1 MTHLKNIRISL
12 IILLLGLLAIPIFAQ
27 SEIVITARQ
36 NLALQSKPDYD
47 SDVLGVFQR
56 GQEAAAFGRDEAGAW
71 LQINDGWV
79 IAKNVDAAADIMALP
94 VTTNAVTVK
103 AAASRS
109 LRSGPD
115 GSFDA
120 TGNLPS
126 GETALALGRNGD
138 GSWLQVSDGW
148 IPADQVEI
156 SGGVMQLPVT
166 FSSIT
171 IRANQ
176 NVALHRGP
184 SRDAEVLAIL
194 ARGEEA
200 IATSRNEAG
209 TAVQTPQGWVFINR
223 GLALDGDI
231 MDLPITGYAGIT
243 ITAKLETGIRSGPS
257 ERVKIG
263 ILRRGEEAIAF
274 GRNEKSTRLQ
284 IESGWVLASYV
295 KADGNIMDLPVTSG
309 ESSTQSIAKASPRDG
324 ITITAKRNTPVR
336 TRSSA
341 LSDRLSTLQ
350 RGEEAIAFGRNKAGT
365 WLQIKDGWV
374 AASWVKADGDKMD
387 LPVTSGE
394 SSTQSVAKT
403 SSRDGVTITLT
414 RSDRLPVR
422 NAPGVY
428 SKIVRSLRRGEK
440 VIAIGRDQ
448 RGDWLQIEDGWIY
461 SGSVKAD
468 GSIMS
473 LPITS
478 GESSTQSVA
487 KPSSRDG
494 VTITSTAG
502 STIRSEPGFGRNVVG
517 SLQRGEETVAIGR
530 NERGT
535 WLQIES
541 GWVVASLV
549 KKVDGNI
556 MDLPVTS
563 GESSTQS
570 IAKASPRDGITIAS
584 TLSSGSIIRS
594 SPGFGNNM
602 VGRLQKSEEAL
613 AIGRNER
620 GDWLQIEDGWIWASP
635 VRADGDIMLLP
646 VTSGESS
653 TQSIAKTSSR
663 DGVTITLT
671 RFDSLPVRNAPRSD
685 VSVRFLQKGEETLTI
700 GRDQAGTWLQIE
712 DGWVYGDYFRIDGD
726 IMSLPVTWEE
736 SSTSSTTTST
746 GRATPTPSRSSSAT
760 PAFNEQTIRSRVNR
774 YTDDIRILKITQ
786 SGSVTEIEYD
796 LKPWPFV
803 PNEQIAHEVLFK
815 VICALR
821 RGGQIPHKLEFTG
834 QGHFKS
840 DVGRKFKSPSVEI
853 HISANNANRVIC
865 SGNSYSDINWRSLA
879 ARYQSYPIP
888 RGASVDYG

>member
-79 IAKNVDAAADIMALP
+79 IAKNVDAAADIMDLP

-156 SGGVMQLPVT
+156 SGGVMALPIT

-194 ARGEEA
+194 ARGESA

-209 TAVQTPQGWVFINR
+209 TAVQTPRGWVFVNR
-223 GLALDGDI
+223 GLMFEGEI
-231 MDLPITGYAGIT
+231 MDLPPAPTVSVTAAQALTLYSGPSQDYFERLAVVQQGEQNIAFGRDETGAWLQIPGGWVSVKQGLGIRGDTMSLPITGYAGIT
-243 ITAKLETGIRSGPS
+243 IT
-257 ERVKIG
+257 
-263 ILRRGEEAIAF
+263 
-274 GRNEKSTRLQ
+274 
-284 IESGWVLASYV
+284 
-295 KADGNIMDLPVTSG
+295 
-309 ESSTQSIAKASPRDG
+309 
-324 ITITAKRNTPVR
+324 
-336 TRSSA
+336 
-341 LSDRLSTLQ
+341 
-350 RGEEAIAFGRNKAGT
+350 
-365 WLQIKDGWV
+365 
-374 AASWVKADGDKMD
+374 
-387 LPVTSGE
+387 
-394 SSTQSVAKT
+394 
-403 SSRDGVTITLT
+403 
-414 RSDRLPVR
+414 
-422 NAPGVY
+422 
-428 SKIVRSLRRGEK
+428 
-440 VIAIGRDQ
+440 
-448 RGDWLQIEDGWIY
+448 
-461 SGSVKAD
+461 
-468 GSIMS
+468 
-473 LPITS
+473 
-478 GESSTQSVA
+478 
-487 KPSSRDG
+487 
-494 VTITSTAG
+494 
-502 STIRSEPGFGRNVVG
+502 
-517 SLQRGEETVAIGR
+517 
-530 NERGT
+530 
-535 WLQIES
+535 
-541 GWVVASLV
+541 
-549 KKVDGNI
+549 
-556 MDLPVTS
+556 
-563 GESSTQS
+563 
-570 IAKASPRDGITIAS
+570 S

-594 SPGFGNNM
+594 RPRYDNNM
-602 VGRLQKSEEAL
+602 VRRLQKSEEAL

-620 GDWLQIEDGWIWASP
+620 GNWLRIEDGWVISSL

-646 VTSGESS
+646 IVSEESS
-653 TQSIAKTSSR
+653 TQSIAKASPR
-663 DGVTITLT
+663 NGITITASSISVVVRT
-671 RFDSLPVRNAPRSD
+671 RPIASSARVRVLPS
-685 VSVRFLQKGEETLTI
+685 GEEAI
-700 GRDQAGTWLQIE
+700 AFGRNEDGTYLQIE
-712 DGWVYGDYFRIDGD
+712 DGWVYGVFFRVDGD
-726 IMSLPVTWEE
+726 IMGLPVT
-736 SSTSSTTTST
+736 SSTVARTTTTST
-746 GRATPTPSRSSSAT
+746 GRATPTPSRSSSSV
-760 PAFNEQTIRSRVNR
+760 FNEQSIRSQVNR

-786 SGSVTEIEYD
+786 RGSTTDIEYD

>member
-115 GSFDA
+115 DSFDA

-138 GSWLQVSDGW
+138 GSWLQVSGGW

-156 SGGVMQLPVT
+156 SGDVMALPVT

-209 TAVQTPQGWVFINR
+209 TAVQTPRGWVFVNR
-223 GLALDGDI
+223 GLMFEGEIMELPLAPTVSVTAAQALTLYSRPSQDFDRLAVIKQGEQAIAFGRDETGDWLQISGGWVSAEQGLELDGDV
-231 MDLPITGYAGIT
+231 MRLPITGYAGIT
-243 ITAKLETGIRSGPS
+243 VTATINVQVHSEPYMNDAIKTLPKGEAMLAIGRYGSTWLQIEDGWIYRASVEADDNIMSLPITWEGSSTQSIAKTPPRGGITITATLSNGIRSGPS
-257 ERVKIG
+257 GSVRVG
-263 ILRRGEEAIAF
+263 TLQRGKEAVAI
-274 GRNEKSTRLQ
+274 GRNERGNWLQ

-295 KADGNIMDLPVTSG
+295 KADG
-309 ESSTQSIAKASPRDG
+309 
-324 ITITAKRNTPVR
+324 
-336 TRSSA
+336 
-341 LSDRLSTLQ
+341 
-350 RGEEAIAFGRNKAGT
+350 
-365 WLQIKDGWV
+365 
-374 AASWVKADGDKMD
+374 
-387 LPVTSGE
+387 
-394 SSTQSVAKT
+394 
-403 SSRDGVTITLT
+403 
-414 RSDRLPVR
+414 
-422 NAPGVY
+422 
-428 SKIVRSLRRGEK
+428 
-440 VIAIGRDQ
+440 
-448 RGDWLQIEDGWIY
+448 
-461 SGSVKAD
+461 
-468 GSIMS
+468 
-473 LPITS
+473 
-478 GESSTQSVA
+478 
-487 KPSSRDG
+487 
-494 VTITSTAG
+494 
-502 STIRSEPGFGRNVVG
+502 
-517 SLQRGEETVAIGR
+517 
-530 NERGT
+530 
-535 WLQIES
+535 
-541 GWVVASLV
+541 
-549 KKVDGNI
+549 
-556 MDLPVTS
+556 
-563 GESSTQS
+563 
-570 IAKASPRDGITIAS
+570 
-584 TLSSGSIIRS
+584 
-594 SPGFGNNM
+594 
-602 VGRLQKSEEAL
+602 
-613 AIGRNER
+613 
-620 GDWLQIEDGWIWASP
+620 
-635 VRADGDIMLLP
+635 
-646 VTSGESS
+646 
-653 TQSIAKTSSR
+653 
-663 DGVTITLT
+663 
-671 RFDSLPVRNAPRSD
+671 
-685 VSVRFLQKGEETLTI
+685 
-700 GRDQAGTWLQIE
+700 
-712 DGWVYGDYFRIDGD
+712 D
-726 IMSLPVTWEE
+726 IMSLPVT
-736 SSTSSTTTST
+736 SSTTVRTTTTST
-746 GRATPTPSRSSSAT
+746 SARSASST
-760 PAFNEQTIRSRVNR
+760 SAFSEQSIRSQVSR

-786 SGSVTEIEYD
+786 SGSATEIEYD

-879 ARYQSYPIP
+879 ARYRSYPIP
-888 RGASVDYG
+888 RGASVDYD